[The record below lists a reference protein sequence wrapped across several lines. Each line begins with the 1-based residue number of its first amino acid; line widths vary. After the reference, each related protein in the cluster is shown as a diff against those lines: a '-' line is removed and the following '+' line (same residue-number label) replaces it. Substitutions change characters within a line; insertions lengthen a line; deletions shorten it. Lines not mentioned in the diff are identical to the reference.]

1 MRGGR
6 RLRPGE
12 DGGGPAM
19 REAGLEGGLKH
30 GSKWKLKLQKK
41 KRSFSAENLNL
52 PPPPSL
58 LCAAAGTDLG
68 RRFAERKRCA
78 DPECSML
85 MCRGKARQDFKG
97 PDCRFVNF
105 KKGEAVYVYYK
116 LIGKSTELWA
126 GSVGSDFGYFP
137 KDLLEINHNYSSE
150 ELELPTDETDFVCFD
165 GGRDDFDNYNV
176 DELLKSL
183 QETIANEGETE
194 SSDPGTKRAE
204 GIERDVEIEKV
215 NTVKSLDALETDSLE
230 LSTAEDKEDLATTE
244 EVDSSV
250 TEGTENTGGDP
261 SIYSHKEN
269 SQGDQIAHE
278 HLKGTLHGKLQG
290 LESENTKNTSIPQ
303 GETSQLDT
311 ENEEVNAYTL
321 LNRELSVNLKT
332 KFGSTADAVVSDDE
346 VTRLVTSLEDDFNED
361 LSIDAH
367 DAEEEPDFADQ
378 SEEIPLLS
386 FTAGEEIAS
395 PADLED
401 DENDDIESQNH
412 EPDEDAKGATE
423 LNNQRDNEEELD
435 SDALILKDAFSK
447 SKKLG
452 DSVSVDRSEPKQ
464 TREKQDE
471 VMLISKREAPAST
484 QPEDLAKE
492 LLRKEP
498 VGTGDHGSKEK
509 TNKTEQ
515 FEEQLTVGGT
525 EPHTEELKSTAVP
538 DPHVLPSPG
547 DDLESKSLVKSKQD
561 ALKPPIGDSNRSPEK
576 VPLAQ
581 IEKDEKKFEDDILEE
596 VLESDLKNKKQW
608 EKTKEEVRAENKPS
622 VDVPTKP
629 AEEVKNASQT
639 DLGDTDILKE
649 KVEHGMPAVEKEL
662 RRHEEDFKQAG
673 DTNHENQKN
682 TSFNKEPEIKGKNM
696 EETPA
701 GKSDPSRRGAVEQP
715 RPRENETEYSE
726 ADVKEELS
734 RNLGKMTVFEESI
747 KKSSPEE
754 KSKSIAQNTN
764 TENLTQQG
772 TARTEAADSDGNLG
786 TNVAKERTPRPEL
799 QSEEPD
805 DQDNRDLK
813 QVEEELLEDENAASA
828 KLSQAKAAN
837 VQGDTLHV
845 KSTNPGLEV
854 PSEAVSATAN
864 PTYKTGEE
872 TNWFSKEAGRP
883 VSMQDA
889 SKTGNKEVDVPVS
902 EDAKSD
908 ELERVMEEDDEES
921 SEAEKPAVEEEPAV
935 EEHNFQP
942 PDTEDDNDFNQRKDH
957 VPEGV
962 SEKDSKELQNL
973 EHTRYDH
980 QQPAHLPSP
989 ADSSEATN
997 DTVTDF
1003 SESVKRLTIIR
1014 DFLDEKR
1021 VIRLQKYLGL
1031 EHVVRIEAMFHDMK
1045 VEMEL
1050 AQKASHN
1057 NEDIEKALD
1066 QILEFSESSI
1076 MDAVGKVLDS
1086 RVAENKEEVVKE
1098 MDLYDEE
1105 SALMDDIQ
1113 ELIYS
1118 LRSKYSSASESVPL
1132 ASVPEQEDD
1141 ELHIQ
1146 DGVKEAEYDGV
1157 SMRNPNAFDESNQ
1170 KSQQLEEE
1178 RPEQPVEKEEE
1189 RAANTPP
1196 EHEEA
1201 NLSDNREAEE
1211 GYDSGKGSL
1220 LEDTSF
1226 GSIDSGQNAR
1236 EDVAPEAAAAGGG
1249 GRLPGSR
1256 GPSGPAAAAAGEWR
1270 RWRRRRGAMTQAGAR
1285 GVAWRGEGRG
1295 CHCGL
1300 TCAWK
1305 LARAAMDPAGV
1316 GARLAQPPAR
1326 RLLQVREAEG
1336 RGEREGGAGARRGF
1350 APLLSPRGFLLAPP
1364 PYPAMWGSPVEAAA
1378 AVSTGLDT
1386 GRHGCP
1392 ASCRPPRRGGLRK
1405 GQLAPRLGFAGGSV
1419 CPRFNLTLPP
1429 AGAGE
1434 KAAVSGWFL
1443 QFIFQAPCLYRP
1455 CELYQLVAMLPEEIR
1470 PGPDFH
1476 GLPWEPIII
1485 TALVGIATLAIF
1497 FWRTCLSVK
1506 SRIYQVTEKQ
1516 LAEKIKNLLQE
1527 KTEILEKISEYDQ
1540 KIKEAKESVKVAQE
1554 QKDILS
1560 DETAGLK
1567 DTLKELEEENRQL
1580 DDKVKNLHTMLETE
1594 RKKNEKKQNK
1604 ISETQK
1610 SLEKLQE
1617 AISVHSVELS
1627 EVQIALNEAKLSE
1640 EKVKSELHHVQEE
1653 NARLKKSK
1661 EQLLKEAEGWSER
1674 HSELSEQIKLYQK
1687 SQKDIE
1693 EALAYKENE
1702 IEVLTNCIMQ
1712 LKQLDMDSVSEA
1724 KKDGEGREW
1733 GTGEELANGEVPD
1746 NESEKMKAQIKQMMD
1761 VSRVKTM
1768 LSIVEEDRNL
1778 LQSKLSDEVTARHE
1792 LEEQIKKLEHDSCS
1806 LQSAKAQLENE
1817 CKTLQQKV
1825 EILGELYQQKE
1836 MALQKKLTQE
1846 EYERQEKEQKLS
1858 AADEKAVLAIEE
1870 VKVYK
1875 QRIQDMEEEL
1885 LKTERSYKNQ
1895 IAAHEKKAHDNWLIA
1910 RSAER
1915 ALAEEKREAAN
1926 LRQKLIEVN
1935 QKIVMLQRPLIVKP
1949 TPGRPDRQVPPRRG
1963 PLSRDGSF
1971 GPSPVSGGNPS
1982 PTQMIEVPARPL
1994 SAPRREGPRGE
2005 FGTVVDGPPA
2015 PRRPPELPGRMSV
2028 PDLGPA
2034 VASLIG
2040 GGPRTSSPSAAM
2052 DGVQPSPKE
2061 SEAPCVTTDSPSPVE
2076 PATGNAGPKGPPSF
2090 PGTPI
2095 MTSPAMGPPPP
2106 PPVRYGPPPAPLRGH
2121 FGPRPLPVPLVRG
2134 APLPPPAPRDFLP
2147 GPPLGMRDLPPGPM
2161 PPPDPRGY
2169 GRGHPPFPPLGPPGP
2184 RDYPPGPRL
2193 PPPGSRDYTPS
2204 PNRDL
2209 PPAGPRDH
2217 PAGPPPPPKDY
2228 TQPPAQKP

>member
-1 MRGGR
+1 
-6 RLRPGE
+6 
-12 DGGGPAM
+12 
-19 REAGLEGGLKH
+19 
-30 GSKWKLKLQKK
+30 
-41 KRSFSAENLNL
+41 
-52 PPPPSL
+52 
-58 LCAAAGTDLG
+58 
-68 RRFAERKRCA
+68 
-78 DPECSML
+78 
-85 MCRGKARQDFKG
+85 MCRGKATQDFKG

-137 KDLLEINHNYSSE
+137 KDLLEINHNYSNE

-194 SSDPGTKRAE
+194 SSDPGTKPAE
-204 GIERDVEIEKV
+204 GIERDEEIEQLD
-215 NTVKSLDALETDSLE
+215 TVKSLDALETDNLE
-230 LSTAEDKEDLATTE
+230 LSIEDDEIVLITTE
-244 EVDSSV
+244 EVDSSL
-250 TEGTENTGGDP
+250 TEGTENTGGD
-261 SIYSHKEN
+261 SSVHSHEEN
-269 SQGDQIAHE
+269 SQGDHIAHE
-278 HLKGTLHGKLQG
+278 HLKGMLHGKLKG

-303 GETSQLDT
+303 GETGQLDK

-332 KFGSTADAVVSDDE
+332 EFGSTADAVVSDDE

-361 LSIDAH
+361 LSINAH

-386 FTAGEEIAS
+386 FTAEEEITS
-395 PADLED
+395 PADLGD
-401 DENDDIESQNH
+401 DETDDIESQNH
-412 EPDEDAKGATE
+412 EPAEDAMGATE
-423 LNNQRDNEEELD
+423 LNNQRDNEEEPD
-435 SDALILKDAFSK
+435 SDALILQDAFSK
-447 SKKLG
+447 SKKSG
-452 DSVSVDRSEPKQ
+452 NSISVDRSESKQ
-464 TREKQDE
+464 TKEKQDE
-471 VMLISKREAPAST
+471 VMLISKREVPATT
-484 QPEDLAKE
+484 QPEDLSKE

-498 VGTGDHGSKEK
+498 VDAGDLGSKEE

-515 FEEQLTVGGT
+515 FQEQHTVDGT
-525 EPHTEELKSTAVP
+525 ESHTEELKGTAVP
-538 DPHVLPSPG
+538 DPYVLPSPG
-547 DDLESKSLVKSKQD
+547 DDLESKSFVKSKEG
-561 ALKPPIGDSNRSPEK
+561 ALKPPVGDINKSPER
-576 VPLAQ
+576 VLLAQ
-581 IEKDEKKFEDDILEE
+581 IEKDEKKFEDDTLEE
-596 VLESDLKNKKQW
+596 VLESDLKHKKLW
-608 EKTKEEVRAENKPS
+608 EETKEKGRAENKPS
-622 VDVPTKP
+622 VDVPANP
-629 AEEVKNASQT
+629 VEEVKNAPQS
-639 DLGDTDILKE
+639 DLGDTDLLKE
-649 KVEHGMPAVEKEL
+649 KLEHGMPTVEKEL
-662 RRHEEDFKQAG
+662 LRHEEDLKQTG
-673 DTNHENQKN
+673 ETDHENQKT
-682 TSFNKEPEIKGKNM
+682 TSLNEEPEIKRRNM
-696 EETPA
+696 KETPA
-701 GKSDPSRRGAVEQP
+701 GEGDPSHRGAVEQP
-715 RPRENETEYSE
+715 RPWENETEYSE

-734 RNLGKMTVFEESI
+734 GYLGKMTAFEESI
-747 KKSSPEE
+747 EKSSPEE
-754 KSKSIAQNTN
+754 KSKSTTQNTN
-764 TENLTQQG
+764 TENLTRQG
-772 TARTEAADSDGNLG
+772 TARTEAADSDRNLG
-786 TNVAKERTPRPEL
+786 TNLAKERTLRPEL

-805 DQDNRDLK
+805 DEDDPDLK

-828 KLSQAKAAN
+828 KLSQARAAN
-837 VQGDTLHV
+837 VQGDTLNI
-845 KSTNPGLEV
+845 KRTNSELEV
-854 PSEAVSATAN
+854 LSEAVSGTEN
-864 PTYKTGEE
+864 PTYETWEE
-872 TNWFSKEAGRP
+872 TNSFSEEAKKMI
-883 VSMQDA
+883 SMQDA
-889 SKTGNKEVDVPVS
+889 SETGNKEVDVPVS
-902 EDAKSD
+902 EDAKLD
-908 ELERVMEEDDEES
+908 EMERVMEDDEES
-921 SEAEKPAVEEEPAV
+921 SEAEEPSAV
-935 EEHNFQP
+935 EEHNFQS
-942 PDTEDDNDFNQRKDH
+942 PDTEENNDFNQRKDH
-957 VPEGV
+957 LPEGI
-962 SEKDSKELQNL
+962 SQKDSKDVQNL
-973 EHTRYDH
+973 EHTRNDH
-980 QQPAHLPSP
+980 QQSAHFPSP
-989 ADSSEATN
+989 ADSSAATN

-1003 SESVKRLTIIR
+1003 SESVKRLTIMR

-1021 VIRLQKYLGL
+1021 VMRLQKYLGL
-1031 EHVVRIEAMFHDMK
+1031 QHVVRIEAMFHDMK

-1066 QILEFSESSI
+1066 QILEFSESNI
-1076 MDAVGKVLDS
+1076 MEVVGKVLDS

-1132 ASVPEQEDD
+1132 ASIPEQEDD
-1141 ELHIQ
+1141 RLHVQ
-1146 DGVKEAEYDGV
+1146 DGAKEAEYDRV
-1157 SMRNPNAFDESNQ
+1157 SIRNPNAIDESNQ
-1170 KSQQLEEE
+1170 EFQQLEDK
-1178 RPEQPVEKEEE
+1178 RPEQPTEEKESTV
-1189 RAANTPP
+1189 NVPP

-1201 NLSDNREAEE
+1201 NFLDNREAEE
-1211 GYDSGKGSL
+1211 GYDSERGSL
-1220 LEDTSF
+1220 LEDTSS
-1226 GSIDSGQNAR
+1226 GSDTSPGQSTR
-1236 EDVAPEAAAAGGG
+1236 EDIAADPDEGAGRPAGRGAEAGAASPGALGEAAAA
-1249 GRLPGSR
+1249 
-1256 GPSGPAAAAAGEWR
+1256 
-1270 RWRRRRGAMTQAGAR
+1270 AR
-1285 GVAWRGEGRG
+1285 E
-1295 CHCGL
+1295 L
-1300 TCAWK
+1300 
-1305 LARAAMDPAGV
+1305 L
-1316 GARLAQPPAR
+1316 R
-1326 RLLQVREAEG
+1326 RL
-1336 RGEREGGAGARRGF
+1336 
-1350 APLLSPRGFLLAPP
+1350 
-1364 PYPAMWGSPVEAAA
+1364 
-1378 AVSTGLDT
+1378 
-1386 GRHGCP
+1386 
-1392 ASCRPPRRGGLRK
+1392 
-1405 GQLAPRLGFAGGSV
+1405 
-1419 CPRFNLTLPP
+1419 
-1429 AGAGE
+1429 
-1434 KAAVSGWFL
+1434 
-1443 QFIFQAPCLYRP
+1443 
-1455 CELYQLVAMLPEEIR
+1455 VATLPEEIR

-1476 GLPWEPIII
+1476 GLPWEPVII
-1485 TALVGIATLAIF
+1485 TALVGFATLAII

-1554 QKDILS
+1554 QKDVLS

-1567 DTLKELEEENRQL
+1567 DTVKGLEEANRQL

-1653 NARLKKSK
+1653 NARLKESK
-1661 EQLLKEAEGWSER
+1661 GQLLKEAEGWSER
-1674 HSELSEQIKLYQK
+1674 HTELSEQIKLYQK

-1712 LKQLDMDSVSEA
+1712 LKQLDVDSASEA

-1733 GTGEELANGEVPD
+1733 SAGGDLANGELPD
-1746 NESEKMKAQIKQMMD
+1746 NESEKMKTQIKQMMD

-1806 LQSAKAQLENE
+1806 LQSAKARLENE

-1885 LKTERSYKNQ
+1885 QKTERSYKNQ

-1949 TPGRPDRQVPPRRG
+1949 TPDRPDRQVLPRRG

-1982 PTQMIEVPARPL
+1982 PTQMIEVPPRPL
-1994 SAPRREGPRGE
+1994 SAPRREGSRGE
-2005 FGTVVDGPPA
+2005 FGAVVDGPPA

-2034 VASLIG
+2034 VASLISS
-2040 GGPRTSSPSAAM
+2040 GPRTSSPSTAM

-2061 SEAPCVTTDSPSPVE
+2061 SEAPCVTTDSPSSIE
-2076 PATGNAGPKGPPSF
+2076 PATANASPKGPPSF

-2095 MTSPAMGPPPP
+2095 MTSPVMGPPPQ

-2134 APLPPPAPRDFLP
+2134 APLPPPAARDFLP
-2147 GPPLGMRDLPPGPM
+2147 GPPLGMRDLPPGPLP

-2169 GRGHPPFPPLGPPGP
+2169 GRGHPPFRPLGPPGP

-2209 PPAGPRDH
+2209 PPSGPRDY
-2217 PAGPPPPPKDY
+2217 PAGPPPPPPPPPAGSKDY

>member
-1 MRGGR
+1 MAAAPPPDP
-6 RLRPGE
+6 RLLF
-12 DGGGPAM
+12 A
-19 REAGLEGGLKH
+19 LL
-30 GSKWKLKLQKK
+30 LL
-41 KRSFSAENLNL
+41 L

-58 LCAAAGTDLG
+58 LCAAGTDLG

-85 MCRGKARQDFKG
+85 MCRGKAMQDFKG

-137 KDLLEINHNYSSE
+137 KDLLEINHNYSNE

-183 QETIANEGETE
+183 QETIANEEETE
-194 SSDPGTKRAE
+194 SSDPGTKPAE
-204 GIERDVEIEKV
+204 GIGRDEGIEQV
-215 NTVKSLDALETDSLE
+215 DTVKSLDALETDNLE
-230 LSTAEDKEDLATTE
+230 LSTEEDKEAFAMTE
-244 EVDSSV
+244 EVDSSF
-250 TEGTENTGGDP
+250 TEGAENTGGD
-261 SIYSHKEN
+261 SSVNSDEEN

-278 HLKGTLHGKLQG
+278 HLKGMLHGKLKG

-303 GETSQLDT
+303 GETSQLDK
-311 ENEEVNAYTL
+311 ENEEDNAYTL

-332 KFGSTADAVVSDDE
+332 KLGSTADAVVSDDE

-361 LSIDAH
+361 LSINAY

-386 FTAGEEIAS
+386 FMAEEEITS
-395 PADLED
+395 PMDLED
-401 DENDDIESQNH
+401 DEHDGIESQNH
-412 EPDEDAKGATE
+412 KPDED
-423 LNNQRDNEEELD
+423 
-435 SDALILKDAFSK
+435 
-447 SKKLG
+447 
-452 DSVSVDRSEPKQ
+452 
-464 TREKQDE
+464 
-471 VMLISKREAPAST
+471 
-484 QPEDLAKE
+484 AKE

-498 VGTGDHGSKEK
+498 VGIGDLGSKEK
-509 TNKTEQ
+509 TSKTEQ
-515 FEEQLTVGGT
+515 FEEQLMVDRTRS
-525 EPHTEELKSTAVP
+525 HTEELKSTAVP

-547 DDLESKSLVKSKQD
+547 DDLESKSFVKSKQD
-561 ALKPPIGDSNRSPEK
+561 VLKPSVGDIHKSPER

-581 IEKDEKKFEDDILEE
+581 IEKDEKKFEDDTLEE
-596 VLESDLKNKKQW
+596 VLESDLKHKKLW
-608 EKTKEEVRAENKPS
+608 EKTKEKGRAENKPS
-622 VDVPTKP
+622 VDVPAKLV
-629 AEEVKNASQT
+629 EEVKKASQSDLEDT
-639 DLGDTDILKE
+639 DLLKE
-649 KVEHGMPAVEKEL
+649 KLEHGMPAVENEL
-662 RRHEEDFKQAG
+662 LSHEEDLKQTG
-673 DTNHENQKN
+673 ETDHENQKN
-682 TSFNKEPEIKGKNM
+682 TSLNKEPEIKRRYMK
-696 EETPA
+696 ETPA
-701 GKSDPSRRGAVEQP
+701 GEGDPSHRRAVEQP
-715 RPRENETEYSE
+715 MPWENDTEYSE
-726 ADVKEELS
+726 ADMKEELS

-747 KKSSPEE
+747 EKSSPEE
-754 KSKSIAQNTN
+754 KSKSTTQNTN

-772 TARTEAADSDGNLG
+772 TARTEDADSDRNLG
-786 TNVAKERTPRPEL
+786 TNLAEERTLRPEL

-805 DQDNRDLK
+805 AEDNPDLK

-828 KLSQAKAAN
+828 KLSKARAVN
-837 VQGDTLHV
+837 VQGGTLNA
-845 KSTNPGLEV
+845 KTTNPELEV
-854 PSEAVSATAN
+854 LSEAVSGTAN

-872 TNWFSKEAGRP
+872 TNSFSKEAKKAIG
-883 VSMQDA
+883 MQDA
-889 SKTGNKEVDVPVS
+889 SETGNKDVDIPVS
-902 EDAKSD
+902 EDVKLD
-908 ELERVMEEDDEES
+908 EMERIVEDDEES
-921 SEAEKPAVEEEPAV
+921 SEAEEPSAV
-935 EEHNFQP
+935 EEHSFQS
-942 PDTEDDNDFNQRKDH
+942 PDTEDSNDFYQRKDH
-957 VPEGV
+957 LLEGI
-962 SEKDSKELQNL
+962 SQRDSKEVQNL
-973 EHTRYDH
+973 EHTINDH
-980 QQPAHLPSP
+980 QQSVHFPSP
-989 ADSSEATN
+989 ADSSAATN

-1003 SESVKRLTIIR
+1003 SESVKRLTIMR

-1031 EHVVRIEAMFHDMK
+1031 QHVVRIEAMFHDMK

-1050 AQKASHN
+1050 ARKASLN

-1076 MDAVGKVLDS
+1076 MDVVGKVLDS

-1118 LRSKYSSASESVPL
+1118 LRSKYSSAGESVPL
-1132 ASVPEQEDD
+1132 AS
-1141 ELHIQ
+1141 I
-1146 DGVKEAEYDGV
+1146 
-1157 SMRNPNAFDESNQ
+1157 
-1170 KSQQLEEE
+1170 
-1178 RPEQPVEKEEE
+1178 
-1189 RAANTPP
+1189 P
-1196 EHEEA
+1196 EHEDDQPHVQVNE
-1201 NLSDNREAEE
+1201 NI
-1211 GYDSGKGSL
+1211 
-1220 LEDTSF
+1220 F
-1226 GSIDSGQNAR
+1226 IVVNA
-1236 EDVAPEAAAAGGG
+1236 
-1249 GRLPGSR
+1249 
-1256 GPSGPAAAAAGEWR
+1256 
-1270 RWRRRRGAMTQAGAR
+1270 
-1285 GVAWRGEGRG
+1285 
-1295 CHCGL
+1295 
-1300 TCAWK
+1300 
-1305 LARAAMDPAGV
+1305 V
-1316 GARLAQPPAR
+1316 G
-1326 RLLQVREAEG
+1326 
-1336 RGEREGGAGARRGF
+1336 F
-1350 APLLSPRGFLLAPP
+1350 
-1364 PYPAMWGSPVEAAA
+1364 
-1378 AVSTGLDT
+1378 
-1386 GRHGCP
+1386 
-1392 ASCRPPRRGGLRK
+1392 
-1405 GQLAPRLGFAGGSV
+1405 
-1419 CPRFNLTLPP
+1419 
-1429 AGAGE
+1429 
-1434 KAAVSGWFL
+1434 
-1443 QFIFQAPCLYRP
+1443 
-1455 CELYQLVAMLPEEIR
+1455 QLVATLPEEIR

-1485 TALVGIATLAIF
+1485 TALVGIATLAII
-1497 FWRTCLSVK
+1497 FWRTCLSV
-1506 SRIYQVTEKQ
+1506 SILHALTEKQ

-1527 KTEILEKISEYDQ
+1527 KTEILEKMSEYDQ

-1560 DETAGLK
+1560 DETVGLK
-1567 DTLKELEEENRQL
+1567 DTVKGLEEANRQL

-1604 ISETQK
+1604 VRAITLMAEIK

-1640 EKVKSELHHVQEE
+1640 EKVKSELNHVQEE

-1674 HSELSEQIKLYQK
+1674 HTELSEQIKLYQK

-1702 IEVLTNCIMQ
+1702 IEVELGVK
-1712 LKQLDMDSVSEA
+1712 KQGKQIYFSL
-1724 KKDGEGREW
+1724 
-1733 GTGEELANGEVPD
+1733 LD
-1746 NESEKMKAQIKQMMD
+1746 NESEKMKTQIKQMMD

-1778 LQSKLSDEVTARHE
+1778 LQSKLSDEVSARHE

-1806 LQSAKAQLENE
+1806 LQSAKARLENE

-1885 LKTERSYKNQ
+1885 QKTERSYKNQ

-1994 SAPRREGPRGE
+1994 SAPRREGSRGE
-2005 FGTVVDGPPA
+2005 F
-2015 PRRPPELPGRMSV
+2015 
-2028 PDLGPA
+2028 DLGPA
-2034 VASLIG
+2034 VASLISS
-2040 GGPRTSSPSAAM
+2040 GPRTSSPSTAM
-2052 DGVQPSPKE
+2052 DGVVS
-2061 SEAPCVTTDSPSPVE
+2061 
-2076 PATGNAGPKGPPSF
+2076 
-2090 PGTPI
+2090 
-2095 MTSPAMGPPPP
+2095 
-2106 PPVRYGPPPAPLRGH
+2106 
-2121 FGPRPLPVPLVRG
+2121 
-2134 APLPPPAPRDFLP
+2134 
-2147 GPPLGMRDLPPGPM
+2147 
-2161 PPPDPRGY
+2161 
-2169 GRGHPPFPPLGPPGP
+2169 
-2184 RDYPPGPRL
+2184 
-2193 PPPGSRDYTPS
+2193 
-2204 PNRDL
+2204 
-2209 PPAGPRDH
+2209 
-2217 PAGPPPPPKDY
+2217 
-2228 TQPPAQKP
+2228 